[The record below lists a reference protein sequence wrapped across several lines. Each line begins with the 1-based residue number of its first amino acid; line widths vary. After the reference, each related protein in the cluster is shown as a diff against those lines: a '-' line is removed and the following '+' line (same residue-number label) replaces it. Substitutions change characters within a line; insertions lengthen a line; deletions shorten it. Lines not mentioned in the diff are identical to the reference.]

1 MNDSILL
8 IRDHLIDVCMDLV
21 EPQDGETDDLLED
34 FSQMADLMLESLSL
48 NVIDTNDV
56 DGKRVFNCQIEL
68 VSPNLD

>member
-1 MNDSILL
+1 MDDSILL

-34 FSQMADLMLESLSL
+34 FTQMSDLILESLSL
-48 NVIDTNDV
+48 NVVNASEV
-56 DGKRVFNCQIEL
+56 NGKRIFDCQIEL

>member
-34 FSQMADLMLESLSL
+34 FTQMADLMLESLSL